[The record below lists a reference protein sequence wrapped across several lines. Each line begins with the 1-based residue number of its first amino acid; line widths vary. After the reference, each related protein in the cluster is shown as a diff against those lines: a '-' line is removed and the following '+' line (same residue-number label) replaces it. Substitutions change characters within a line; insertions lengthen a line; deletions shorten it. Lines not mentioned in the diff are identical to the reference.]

1 MTQKYK
7 QFAVDEEIDAAYNEA
22 ATLVDATHKDIQVLI
37 DIYEPCVE
45 REAKNEVSDDTI
57 ETLSVSE
64 VDAGGEVFGDA
75 AGTSKVEVTTWISA
89 GANYQVWRPRPNP
102 MEPRGVQLDLKN
114 GGAHLSF

>member
-1 MTQKYK
+1 MRPKTKCL
-7 QFAVDEEIDAAYNEA
+7 N
-22 ATLVDATHKDIQVLI
+22 
-37 DIYEPCVE
+37 
-45 REAKNEVSDDTI
+45 SDDTI

-114 GGAHLSF
+114 GCNILLLTYVCKRFFVKFDYVLQ